1 MKSNLQNL
9 SLISF
14 KWVMFSNIIT
24 TMKQKKRKP
33 LTVLREILE
42 LMALNDPFGVAID
55 SGMTRKML
63 RIVAIF
69 R

>member
-1 MKSNLQNL
+1 MKL
-9 SLISF
+9 
-14 KWVMFSNIIT
+14 
-24 TMKQKKRKP
+24 KKRKP

>member
-1 MKSNLQNL
+1 MKL
-9 SLISF
+9 
-14 KWVMFSNIIT
+14 
-24 TMKQKKRKP
+24 KKRKP

-69 R
+69 TLLDVYVNTSNHALIFYPVMNIS